1 MNFIKQLKMKKIV
14 TTLVFLMIC
23 IFNILTAQTTESKQL
38 NPTIA
43 AIKDK
48 QKIKLKE
55 DLKLNDYQAEEVAT
69 IQMEFMPKLRGL
81 RGLQKEDRLLKIK
94 EINDAYKAKLTAVLK
109 DDKLVEKVIEHQEAE
124 RKSRMERVK
133 NGE

>member
-109 DDKLVEKVIEHQEAE
+109 DNKLVEKVIEYQDTQ
-124 RKSRMERVK
+124 RKARMERVK